1 MSLDFEKYAATGNE
15 IINMLAEDLKVPRDK
30 ASDILRAVLHAMRNR
45 LNIDESLQVVAQ
57 LPMALKGV
65 YIDQWDPWHSF
76 RRIHHIDEFI
86 NEVRK
91 YDKTPTGHDFGNDE
105 SVKLAV
111 KAVFRTLNY
120 YLSAGEFRDVIAVL
134 PRELKEFIQNNLDV
148 ERKAPQNF

>member
-1 MSLDFEKYAATGNE
+1 MSLDFEKYAAKGNA
-15 IINMLAEDLKVPRDK
+15 IVNMVAEDLKAPKDK
-30 ASDILRAVLHAMRNR
+30 AGRILRAVLHAMRNR

-76 RRIHHIDEFI
+76 HRIHHIDEFI

-91 YDKTPTGHDFGNDE
+91 YDKTAAGYDFGNDE

-134 PRELKEFIQNNLDV
+134 PKELKAFIQNSMSIG
-148 ERKAPQNF
+148 RKVL

>member
-1 MSLDFEKYAATGNE
+1 MSLDFEKYAAEGNE
-15 IINMLAEDLKVPRDK
+15 IVNMVAEDLKAPKDK
-30 ASDILRAVLHAMRNR
+30 AGRILRAVLHAMRNR

-76 RRIHHIDEFI
+76 HRIHHIDEFI

-91 YDKTPTGHDFGNDE
+91 YDKTATSYDFGNDE
-105 SVKLAV
+105 SARLAV

-120 YLSAGEFRDVIAVL
+120 YLSAGEFRNVIALL
-134 PRELKEFIQNNLDV
+134 PRELKEFIQNSTGV
-148 ERKAPQNF
+148 GRKVL

>member
-1 MSLDFEKYAATGNE
+1 MSLDFEKYAAKGNE
-15 IINMLAEDLKVPRDK
+15 MVNMVAEDLKVPGDK
-30 ASDILRAVLHAMRNR
+30 AGRILRAVLHAMRNR

-76 RRIHHIDEFI
+76 HRIHHIDEFI

-91 YDKTPTGHDFGNDE
+91 YDKTTASYDFGNDE
-105 SVKLAV
+105 SARLAV

-134 PRELKEFIQNNLDV
+134 PRELKEFIQNSMSSA
-148 ERKAPQNF
+148 RKVL